1 MEELRTKF
9 GVQCNSQRLYRAKRN
24 TLDKINGDHVV
35 CYQFLYRYGNMVKIK
50 NLGAKIL
57 VKASKLV
64 ISKNPHLRRFFL
76 SFLAQRQGYLE
87 GYRLFIGLD
96 GCHLNGSFVEA
107 LLSLLSD
114 VALDANNGLF
124 LIGIYIC
131 EGETT
136 ETWSWFLSLLHEQ
149 VRESELRTIS
159 FMIDR

>member
-24 TLDKINGDHVV
+24 TLDKINEDHVV

-87 GYRLFIGLD
+87 G
-96 GCHLNGSFVEA
+96 
-107 LLSLLSD
+107 
-114 VALDANNGLF
+114 
-124 LIGIYIC
+124 
-131 EGETT
+131 
-136 ETWSWFLSLLHEQ
+136 
-149 VRESELRTIS
+149 
-159 FMIDR
+159 

>member
-1 MEELRTKF
+1 
-9 GVQCNSQRLYRAKRN
+9 
-24 TLDKINGDHVV
+24 
-35 CYQFLYRYGNMVKIK
+35 MVKIK

-96 GCHLNGSFVEA
+96 GCHLKGSFVE
-107 LLSLLSD
+107 SLLSD

>member
-1 MEELRTKF
+1 M
-9 GVQCNSQRLYRAKRN
+9 
-24 TLDKINGDHVV
+24 
-35 CYQFLYRYGNMVKIK
+35 KIK